1 MKYNV
6 AIADDLEQHIELL
19 SDTLDAAK
27 EFNVVFKA
35 SDGKE
40 VIEYLSGKPPFND
53 RNRFPMPHVV
63 MLDLRMLQVDGF
75 QVLRW
80 IKENR
85 APVLPIVATSFASPE
100 FEARAMALGA
110 SAVLSK
116 PLSPEDILSIVQL
129 ASNRFPK
136 PQGE

>member
-6 AIADDLEQHIELL
+6 IIADDLEQHVELL
-19 SDTLDAAK
+19 SDTLEAAK
-27 EFNVVFKA
+27 AFNVVFKA

-40 VIEYLSGKPPFND
+40 VIDYLSGKPPFND
-53 RNRFPMPHVV
+53 RNRFPMPHLL

-110 SAVLSK
+110 AALLSK

-129 ASNRFPK
+129 ASNRFAK
-136 PQGE
+136 PEGK

>member
-1 MKYNV
+1 MNYNV
-6 AIADDLEQHIELL
+6 IIADDLEQHVELL
-19 SDTLDAAK
+19 SDTLEAAK

-40 VIEYLSGKPPFND
+40 VIEYLSGTPPFND
-53 RNRFPMPHVV
+53 RNRFPMPHVL

-80 IKENR
+80 VKENR

-110 SAVLSK
+110 AALLSK

-136 PQGE
+136 PEGH